1 MTEPIISADTERL
14 RAEAFATYLEHMK
27 AVVDEFDA
35 ERAANAPVV
44 PSVRGEVDE
53 AIVKDVDRDLPET
66 LFVLTGLRDL
76 SLGDGDRVS
85 ELRTLLERYEAD
97 NVDTAGSWGGTPNLP
112 H

>member
-1 MTEPIISADTERL
+1 MTEPVISADTERL
-14 RAEAFATYLEHMK
+14 RAEAFATYLEHMRG
-27 AVVDEFDA
+27 VVDEFDA

-76 SLGDGDRVS
+76 SLGDGDRVT
-85 ELRTLLERYEAD
+85 ELRNLLETYEAE
-97 NVDTAGSWGGTPNLP
+97 NVDTAGTWNGGSNLP